1 MNTGMHL
8 MQALCAAIRR
18 KQVDWDRPLAEEEW
32 KELFRLAQEQH
43 VLPIVVES
51 IYGSNAFQSQ
61 PDSWRQQVIQKSI
74 RITMGQTVR
83 TSAFLELFE
92 KMQQAGLHPLV
103 MKGLACRV
111 LYPSPD
117 SRPSSD
123 EDLLVSPEEFSQAAD
138 FLKTQGFETTEKNVD
153 IDREFEIGFIRR
165 DGLYLEL
172 HKSPFS
178 PQSSALGEFNAF
190 FTEATDEARCLTV
203 EGKEISV
210 MAPHDHMLYMLL
222 HAYKHLIYSGFGVR
236 QVCDIILW
244 AEQYG
249 TEIDWKLLKR
259 QCEQVRAWKFTLCLF
274 GIAQEYLE
282 FRPEKA
288 AIPLE
293 FLEEEVPYQDL
304 LMDLLEGGV
313 YGGKDQTRKHSST
326 VTLRTVESERE
337 GRSYTILQT
346 LFPEHKELAGRYSYL
361 KRYPILLPVAWGQR
375 LLGYGKEVLQGGR
388 IDDGAQSLE
397 IGKQRVELLRKLDI
411 IE

>member
-92 KMQQAGLHPLV
+92 KMEQAGLHPLV

-138 FLKTQGFETTEKNVD
+138 FLKTQGFETTGLSGGTDCTWSCIKVP
-153 IDREFEIGFIRR
+153 FLLSPVHWGSLTHSLPRR
-165 DGLYLEL
+165 
-172 HKSPFS
+172 
-178 PQSSALGEFNAF
+178 
-190 FTEATDEARCLTV
+190 
-203 EGKEISV
+203 
-210 MAPHDHMLYMLL
+210 
-222 HAYKHLIYSGFGVR
+222 
-236 QVCDIILW
+236 
-244 AEQYG
+244 
-249 TEIDWKLLKR
+249 
-259 QCEQVRAWKFTLCLF
+259 
-274 GIAQEYLE
+274 
-282 FRPEKA
+282 
-288 AIPLE
+288 
-293 FLEEEVPYQDL
+293 
-304 LMDLLEGGV
+304 LM
-313 YGGKDQTRKHSST
+313 K
-326 VTLRTVESERE
+326 
-337 GRSYTILQT
+337 
-346 LFPEHKELAGRYSYL
+346 P
-361 KRYPILLPVAWGQR
+361 
-375 LLGYGKEVLQGGR
+375 
-388 IDDGAQSLE
+388 GA
-397 IGKQRVELLRKLDI
+397 
-411 IE
+411 